1 MEASEQA
8 QAVPV
13 LGTGNDAQ
21 RVSKKRSLEDV
32 EQGDVMPNGS
42 PQSHRASSHEP
53 EAKRARTEQIGQSVA
68 QDVSMDSDGADEG
81 ELEEDGEVLPSEP
94 ESENQGIVA
103 AESEGSA
110 GSRTRSKASASV
122 GESDAGSKRTTRSMS
137 AAASGPSQVGWNQGI
152 TSHIRTSLGGP
163 KTKAAAPAP
172 VKASIAEEEAA
183 PAPAPASVS
192 QEAPAP
198 EAAEPAQPAQP
209 APKEAKI
216 SRQQRRAEAAAIAK
230 EKAQEIEKAGFV
242 HAGLTFFQPNKKT
255 LLQPKGN
262 NLGSGVWRSK
272 FKSWCQSF
280 ISRNTEQE
288 HLLTPDILVAALQ
301 DYIAHRAVWNKK
313 RQSPAAVT
321 ESRKP
326 ETRTDMASI
335 LANVV
340 KKDKRQ
346 PGSEES
352 PLIIHDNDEESDDDL
367 QEVSPPSGSRR
378 ASQTENGPSD
388 QQSTIQSQNDVVDL
402 MDEEEDEEMEEEQG
416 EPGPAIMT
424 EEEDLDQQ
432 RKYFPGLAD
441 AVQICV
447 YCAALG
453 HTSMACPN
461 TRCKFCEHTEHFS
474 WNCPTRERCTKCRQL
489 GHGKTKCKEKLIHL
503 DEEGMECAMCG
514 SQAHQENEC
523 EKVWRSYKPPRFTKK
538 VKPFPAF
545 CAFCGNESHYSSDCH
560 LNRDRPKSETWT
572 LKNRHLYIDKNATDD
587 PISDFA
593 SQPQNPKF
601 APLSIKGSAA
611 KRNHIFYP
619 DSDGSEE
626 GEFIGQKVKPRAPL
640 GNIQMSTNLQINAGN
655 FGPPPQTQ
663 SNGRGQQQQRNGWSA
678 QPPLPPG
685 PPPPGPPPQG
695 SYSRMSRSHNNQSR
709 QPANGLPPKPPA
721 PQPQQHHGHNSAGP
735 PSNGRGGPNPPK
747 KQRTRNQSGNSHA
760 GASQQQ
766 QQQQNGGGSA
776 ASRRRG
782 KNKRGGKQG

>member
-1 MEASEQA
+1 METSESA
-8 QAVPV
+8 QAVPA
-13 LGTGNDAQ
+13 LSTGNDAQ

-53 EAKRARTEQIGQSVA
+53 EAKRARTEQIGQSIA
-68 QDVSMDSDGADEG
+68 QDVSMDSEGADEG

-94 ESENQGIVA
+94 ESETPEVVA
-103 AESEGSA
+103 AESRGNT
-110 GSRTRSKASASV
+110 GSRKRSKASSSG
-122 GESDAGSKRTTRSMS
+122 GESDSGSKRTTRSMS

-152 TSHIRTSLGGP
+152 TSQIRTSLGGP
-163 KTKAAAPAP
+163 KTKVAPAP
-172 VKASIAEEEAA
+172 VKVSIVEEETAPAAA
-183 PAPAPASVS
+183 PAAAPASDS
-192 QEAPAP
+192 QEAHIPT

-209 APKEAKI
+209 APKEPKI
-216 SRQQRRAEAAAIAK
+216 SRQQRRAEAAALEK
-230 EKAQEIEKAGFV
+230 EKAQNEKSAFV
-242 HAGLTFFQPNKKT
+242 YEGMTFFQPNKKT

-272 FKSWCQSF
+272 FKSWSQSF
-280 ISRNTEQE
+280 ISRNSEQE

-301 DYIAHRAVWNKK
+301 DYIAHRAQWNKK
-313 RQSPAAVT
+313 RQSPAATT

-335 LANVV
+335 LASAV
-340 KKDKRQ
+340 KKAPRQ
-346 PGSEES
+346 PGSEEL
-352 PLIIHDNDEESDDDL
+352 PLIIHDDEDEVDDDV
-367 QEVSPPSGSRR
+367 QEVSPPSGARR
-378 ASQTENGPSD
+378 GSSD
-388 QQSTIQSQNDVVDL
+388 QQSVTTPSQNDVVEVVD
-402 MDEEEDEEMEEEQG
+402 DEDQEMEEEQG

-424 EEEDLDQQ
+424 EEEDLEQQ

-441 AVQICV
+441 TVQICV
-447 YCAALG
+447 YCATLG

-461 TRCKFCEHTEHFS
+461 TRCKFCEHTDHFS

-489 GHGKTKCKEKLIHL
+489 GHGKTQCKEKLIHL
-503 DEEGMECAMCG
+503 DEEGMECALCG

-523 EKVWRSYKPPRFTKK
+523 EKVWRSYKPPRMIKK

-545 CAFCGNESHYSSDCH
+545 CGFCGNESHYSSDCH

-572 LKNRHLYIDKNATDD
+572 LKNRHLYVDKNATDG

-663 SNGRGQQQQRNGWSA
+663 SNGRGGQQRNGWSA
-678 QPPLPPG
+678 QQPPLPPG
-685 PPPPGPPPQG
+685 PPPPGPPPRG
-695 SYSRMSRSHNNQSR
+695 SYSRMSRSHNSQSR

-721 PQPQQHHGHNSAGP
+721 PQSQQYGHNSAGGP
-735 PSNGRGGPNPPK
+735 QSNGRGGPNPSK
-747 KQRTRNQSGNSHA
+747 KQRTRNHSGNSNA
-760 GASQQQ
+760 GAA
-766 QQQQNGGGSA
+766 QQQNGGGSA